1 MYIGNTGLG
10 KTGDGTR
17 GWKPGYK
24 RDINVI
30 INKVMRNRN
39 LVNRKLDQLETTLIT
54 LQQIVN
60 RQSPIESYK
69 VNIVKAQGI
78 VNDLRDMV
86 EREPMSPTEL
96 NKV

>member
-1 MYIGNTGLG
+1 
-10 KTGDGTR
+10 
-17 GWKPGYK
+17 
-24 RDINVI
+24 
-30 INKVMRNRN
+30 MRNRN

-69 VNIVKAQGI
+69 ANIVKAQGL

-86 EREPMSPTEL
+86 EREPMSPTEM
-96 NKV
+96 NKI